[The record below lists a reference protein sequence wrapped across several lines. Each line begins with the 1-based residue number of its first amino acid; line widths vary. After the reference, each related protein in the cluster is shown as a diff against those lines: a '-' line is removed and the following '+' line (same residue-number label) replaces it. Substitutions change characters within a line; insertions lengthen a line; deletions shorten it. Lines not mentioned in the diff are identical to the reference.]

1 RGEMG
6 TALERA
12 EKTFV
17 VAGVKADARFI
28 ENVEN
33 AAKTRTDLRREANSL
48 GFSPGKSGGR
58 AVQAQIT
65 EADGQQKLDALG
77 NLFERAGGDLFLA
90 RCERRD
96 DFVHGEPRGAERK
109 RSEIR
114 NGPAGQLHGEGFGPQ
129 ALAVADATLGSGHV
143 LRHPL
148 SIGIGI
154 RFLEILFEKLKNTV
168 EAKAFFF
175 FAFGFWNI
183 PILRIWSAGRR
194 ISVENQVLDFLGE
207 FIERCAE
214 IESVCVGS
222 ELERALKNCG
232 RGT

>member
-1 RGEMG
+1 
-6 TALERA
+6 
-12 EKTFV
+12 
-17 VAGVKADARFI
+17 
-28 ENVEN
+28 
-33 AAKTRTDLRREANSL
+33 
-48 GFSPGKSGGR
+48 
-58 AVQAQIT
+58 
-65 EADGQQKLDALG
+65 
-77 NLFERAGGDLFLA
+77 
-90 RCERRD
+90 
-96 DFVHGEPRGAERK
+96 
-109 RSEIR
+109 
-114 NGPAGQLHGEGFGPQ
+114 
-129 ALAVADATLGSGHV
+129 
-143 LRHPL
+143 
-148 SIGIGI
+148 

-232 RGT
+232 RGTWTQATVEEWTAKVVKKLAWVEIVLRAKAVAGGAGTVRRIEAEGTRLEYGNADAAIGASELLRKDVLLAANDGDGNKS